1 MGPMARPEDT
11 RESGTT
17 ARLLVAVPVLALSL
31 AGLLAG
37 CGGDSGSG
45 DGAGSSPGGSGGT
58 AASTDVA
65 VTVDGDTVSPTN
77 KQLEIGVGDT
87 VTLHVTADRAGEL
100 HVHSSPEQELEFEK
114 GETDLPITLDKP
126 GSVDVEEHASEALV
140 LRILVS

>member
-1 MGPMARPEDT
+1 MARPDDT

-17 ARLLVAVPVLALSL
+17 ARLLVAVPVFALSL

-37 CGGDSGSG
+37 CVGGSGSG
-45 DGAGSSPGGSGGT
+45 AGT
-58 AASTDVA
+58 AASTDVD

-100 HVHSSPEQELEFEK
+100 HVHSSPEQELDFEK

-126 GSVDVEEHASEALV
+126 GSIDVEEHDSETLV

>member
-1 MGPMARPEDT
+1 MARPPDS
-11 RESGTT
+11 RGRGATT
-17 ARLLVAVPVLALSL
+17 RLLVAAPVLALTL

-37 CGGDSGSG
+37 CGGDDGASG
-45 DGAGSSPGGSGGT
+45 DGAAESPGESAGT
-58 AASTDVA
+58 AASTDVD
-65 VTVDGDTVSPTN
+65 VTIDGDSISPTN
-77 KQLEIGVGDT
+77 QQLEIAVGDT

-126 GSVDVEEHASEALV
+126 GAVDVEEHASETLV